1 MMATACRLLIVA
13 ATLCVIVGCG
23 ESGESS
29 REHPGA
35 AKGPST
41 RLYPSPGPGKPC
53 SNATVAV
60 GKDPRALEVTAWCKA
75 IKQAPPVG
83 FILEHFAPGIFKGHP
98 SRDLGDVETVV
109 ATGPGVGGSRARCRR
124 LPGGLACSV
133 TAHGPFRL
141 HTVLA
146 VSPKTR
152 CRGKFAVAAFF
163 DACHNRSCVG
173 TPVHTLFFGRPKG
186 CSA

>member
-1 MMATACRLLIVA
+1 MS
-13 ATLCVIVGCG
+13 GCG
-23 ESGESS
+23 GNSAGPTQEV
-29 REHPGA
+29 PAGA
-35 AKGPST
+35 PKRRNA
-41 RLYPSPGPGKPC
+41 RVYPAPGPGRPC
-53 SNATVAV
+53 RHATVAV
-60 GKDPRALEVTAWCKA
+60 GKNLRALEVTAWCKA
-75 IKQAPPVG
+75 IRQAPPVG

-98 SRDLGDVETVV
+98 SRDLGDVETAV
-109 ATGPGVGGSRARCRR
+109 ATGPGVGASRARCRR

-133 TAHGPFRL
+133 TAHNPFRL

-146 VSPKTR
+146 ASPKTR
-152 CRGKFAVAAFF
+152 CRGRFAVAAFF